1 MAFEIKDNIDDNY
14 KSNCCG
20 YDMTTDFKK
29 PPSGRCMD
37 CGDACWG
44 IIPEIEVDEDKKEY
58 ERTEVESLMD

>member
-44 IIPEIEVDEDKKEY
+44 IIPEIEVDEDKKE
-58 ERTEVESLMD
+58 